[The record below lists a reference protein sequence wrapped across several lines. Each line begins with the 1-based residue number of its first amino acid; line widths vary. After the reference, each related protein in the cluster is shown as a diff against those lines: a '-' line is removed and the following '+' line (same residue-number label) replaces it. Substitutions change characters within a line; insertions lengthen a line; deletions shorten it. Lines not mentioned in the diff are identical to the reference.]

1 MRLDSLVIIS
11 LLVSPQ
17 LVNLFQ
23 ASYSLSKIGNKLLLL
38 LTVVKK
44 EKFKRSVQW
53 VLLLYIMH
61 AISSKQSKG
70 LFIQDSIFY
79 IVARKRSH
87 FVRLVS
93 PFRLSLQVFVKR
105 IPKYLFLA
113 CFEDFL
119 LEINLLICVFYC
131 FMC

>member
-105 IPKYLFLA
+105 IRKYLFLA

>member
-1 MRLDSLVIIS
+1 M
-11 LLVSPQ
+11 
-17 LVNLFQ
+17 
-23 ASYSLSKIGNKLLLL
+23 
-38 LTVVKK
+38 
-44 EKFKRSVQW
+44 
-53 VLLLYIMH
+53 LLLYIMH

>member
-1 MRLDSLVIIS
+1 MRLDSLVIIY

-105 IPKYLFLA
+105 IRKYLFLA